1 LNVVSLFAF
10 GWIVVSQKKLS
21 TTFLKKLSST
31 LLLPVDTILIE
42 QELNLVEENIMAEGL
57 VNMVED
63 HIVVED
69 VEEEVVGV
77 LATYSALSSLPML
90 DRLLL
95 LLRVPLSLL
104 ELLST
109 HTSVQRRARQ
119 AETMKLTNMP
129 KK

>member
-1 LNVVSLFAF
+1 M
-10 GWIVVSQKKLS
+10 
-21 TTFLKKLSST
+21 
-31 LLLPVDTILIE
+31 
-42 QELNLVEENIMAEGL
+42 EENIMVEGL
-57 VNMVED
+57 VDTVED
-63 HIVVED
+63 HILVED

-77 LATYSALSSLPML
+77 LATYSAPSSLPML

-95 LLRVPLSLL
+95 LLRVLLSLL

-119 AETMKLTNMP
+119 AETMKLASMP